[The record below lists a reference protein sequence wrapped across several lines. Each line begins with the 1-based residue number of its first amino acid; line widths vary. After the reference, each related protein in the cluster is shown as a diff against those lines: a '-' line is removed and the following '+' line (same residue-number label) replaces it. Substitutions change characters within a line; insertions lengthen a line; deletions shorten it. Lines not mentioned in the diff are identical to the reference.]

1 MDLFVTRFI
10 EKKLGYV
17 TSILMG
23 HPKKK
28 KKMKIK
34 ANKYL
39 ANLFNCSS

>member
-28 KKMKIK
+28 KNE
-34 ANKYL
+34 NKSKQISCK
-39 ANLFNCSS
+39 FI

>member
-28 KKMKIK
+28 KKNE
-34 ANKYL
+34 NKSKQISCK
-39 ANLFNCSS
+39 FI